1 MSLPAKILA
10 TVLAALGLFLWGFNE
25 GKTAA
30 RNAQEA
36 ARARTVDKAIE
47 RHDTAAVAGN
57 GVEKKAIRAESR
69 QETYTR
75 KLAEEA
81 RAYVKA
87 NPAVAVDCSLDPYRL
102 YRWRAANR
110 GAPVDSAGVPDGA
123 AAGGAAAAG
132 EPVAGGSDGEP
143 HRGGGDVPPPAGTL
157 PRPDRVDGD
166 D

>member
-1 MSLPAKILA
+1 MSAAEKLLA
-10 TVLAALGLFLWGFNE
+10 VVLAALALLATGYHTGV
-25 GKTAA
+25 KVT

-57 GVEKKAIRAESR
+57 GVEKKAIRADSR

-110 GAPVDSAGVPDGA
+110 GAPVDPAGLPDGL